1 MCFLETIRVY
11 ILKSVRGVRF
21 FREKH
26 CIPATFCSK
35 AIHDTRMF
43 GNMAM
48 DCFHDHYETLQIELP
63 SHVCT
68 PIQRCMQLARMS
80 SDSLLEG
87 FNKVKSKLEET
98 QSEEA
103 LRKLNEAWEVL
114 GDKSKR
120 NEYNLVV
127 LNQAMKDWFCF
138 NVEAFLV
145 WAWLKI

>member
-1 MCFLETIRVY
+1 
-11 ILKSVRGVRF
+11 
-21 FREKH
+21 
-26 CIPATFCSK
+26 
-35 AIHDTRMF
+35 
-43 GNMAM
+43 
-48 DCFHDHYETLQIELP
+48 
-63 SHVCT
+63 
-68 PIQRCMQLARMS
+68 MQLARMS

-145 WAWLKI
+145 